1 MSPLRYQCLAC
12 LASLWP
18 APFVVA
24 GTAIPLPPHPVSA
37 VDAYGPVADSLSAD
51 ARLVTYE
58 YDPNRSYPVRARAHS
73 FTEIA
78 VPEGEH
84 IVSWF
89 PSADE
94 KRGWPYIVSG
104 DKRHIF
110 IMPMQAGG
118 SNSATLITDKRSYLL
133 TFESAVSGVW
143 YQRVRWSV
151 PEDGIATLPDM
162 YDDAG
167 HETTGN
173 DSSAAT
179 STTDATDAPDSPA
192 LENLFVNYEIT
203 GKADFSPT
211 LVADDGRF
219 TWFRLPPG
227 IQELPALFVL
237 DPDDKPE
244 LVNYTVDQNQT
255 IKAQRTANA
264 WLLKLGDDE
273 VRVRLKSDKTSRRQ
287 SWWFN

>member
-1 MSPLRYQCLAC
+1 MITLRYPCLVCLAT
-12 LASLWP
+12 LWQASS
-18 APFVVA
+18 AVA
-24 GTAIPLPPHPVSA
+24 GTDVPLSQQPAPSVGAYRS
-37 VDAYGPVADSLSAD
+37 DANSLSAD

-58 YDPNRSYPVRARAHS
+58 YDPNRSYPVKTRAHS
-73 FTEIA
+73 FTELA
-78 VPEGEH
+78 VPESEH

-167 HETTGN
+167 HEAAGN
-173 DSSAAT
+173 DSTAAT
-179 STTDATDAPDSPA
+179 PASDSADAPDTPA
-192 LENLFVNYEIT
+192 LENLFVNYEIS

-273 VRVRLKSDKTSRRQ
+273 VRVRLKSDKTNGRH